1 MTLTT
6 NKYKPLIGIVLLLL
20 TLSLNGYSIGGPRQ
34 SSTLTEEQKINHL
47 IQYIEK
53 SNVIFIRNGSEYN
66 AKDAAKHLRVKL
78 EKAGKKVKTCK
89 EFIDYIASKS
99 SMSGEPYKVKFPNG
113 VIMPLRDVLYYEL
126 KKLESGKVG
135 FKPKYLLY
143 PTTAV
148 SLAC

>member
-6 NKYKPLIGIVLLLL
+6 KKYTLLIEIVVFLL
-20 TLSLNGYSIGGPRQ
+20 TLSLNGFGIDGPLN
-34 SSTLTEEQKINHL
+34 SSALTEAQKINHL
-47 IQYIEK
+47 VQYIEK

-66 AKDAAKHLRVKL
+66 AIDAAKHLRVKL

-113 VIMPLRDVLYYEL
+113 VVMPLRDVLYYEL

-135 FKPKYLLY
+135 F
-143 PTTAV
+143 
-148 SLAC
+148 

>member
-1 MTLTT
+1 MALTT
-6 NKYKPLIGIVLLLL
+6 KYLKTQIGIVLLLL
-20 TLSLNGYSIGGPRQ
+20 THSLYGFGIGGPRQ
-34 SSTLTEEQKINHL
+34 STTLTEEQKINHL

-66 AKDAAKHLRVKL
+66 AIDAAKHLRMKR
-78 EKAGKKVKTCK
+78 EKAGKRVKTAK

-99 SMSGEPYKVKFPNG
+99 SMSGEAYKIKFPNG
-113 VIMPLRDVLYYEL
+113 MIMPVRDVLYYEL

-135 FKPKYLLY
+135 FKPNYLLN
-143 PTTAV
+143 PTKAI